1 MYRYERKVRTY
12 LYDSRDLV
20 SLVKSNSALFKE
32 SYSRRIVNSIYLDT
46 SSHSFVEDNFDGIS
60 NRVKPR
66 VRWYGHQEEQI
77 RDGVLELKQKKNLL
91 GRKEKY
97 AFGSMSL
104 SRKVFRANLSK
115 KLNRLCQ
122 DNREL
127 QFLLELEAS
136 LMTRY
141 VRQYFVSADR
151 KFRITIDTD
160 IRYWAM
166 SRFGRRLTNPFKDYG
181 LIILELKYD
190 QNTSGVDQVIR
201 EFPFR
206 FSRSSKYV
214 TGVLLT

>member
-12 LYDSRDLV
+12 LYDSWDLV

-60 NRVKPR
+60 NRLKPR
-66 VRWYGHQEEQI
+66 IRWYGDQEEQI
-77 RDGVLELKQKKNLL
+77 IDGVLELKQKKNLL
-91 GRKEKY
+91 GRKKKY
-97 AFGSMSL
+97 AFGSMPL
-104 SRKVFRANLSK
+104 SRKVFRDKLSR

-141 VRQYFVSADR
+141 VRQYFVSSDR

-166 SRFGRRLTNPFKDYG
+166 SGFGRRLTNPFKDYG

-190 QNTSGVDQVIR
+190 QNTSGVDEVIR

-214 TGVLLT
+214 TGVILT

>member
-12 LYDSRDLV
+12 LYDSKDLV

-32 SYSRRIVNSIYLDT
+32 HYSQRIVNSIYLDT
-46 SSHSFVEDNFDGIS
+46 SSHSFVGDNLDGIS

-66 VRWYGHQEEQI
+66 IRWYGYQEEQI

-97 AFGSMSL
+97 PFGSMSL
-104 SRKVFRANLSK
+104 SREVFREKLSK

-127 QFLLELEAS
+127 RFLLELEAS

-141 VRQYFVSADR
+141 MRQYFVSADQ
-151 KFRITIDTD
+151 KFRVTIDTD

-166 SRFGRRLTNPFKDYG
+166 SRFGRRLTNSFKDYG

-190 QNTSGVDQVIR
+190 QNTSGVDKVVR